1 MNVSLAMLMYLKKT
15 GKSLATLFA
24 SLVLMAALYAVAGL
38 VLGSLPV
45 NNSYAQAK
53 QGVEIFV
60 TNNGVHTDFVLP
72 VKTPYIDWR
81 DKLHLQDYAGAD
93 STFTHVGF
101 GWGDRKF
108 YMETPEWKDL
118 TLTTAIAALFWPT
131 RTAMHVEY
139 IARPLKQNKYQQPVL
154 VTEGQYQA
162 LVQYILDTF
171 QQQPNGEFILIKGR
185 GYHDRDNFYEANGKF
200 HLFKTCNGWVNGGLK
215 AMGHRAA
222 FWAPFSF
229 SVMQQVRN

>member
-1 MNVSLAMLMYLKKT
+1 MLMYWKKT
-15 GKSLATLFA
+15 GKGLAAFIASLA
-24 SLVLMAALYAVAGL
+24 LMTALYVVTGL
-38 VLGSLPV
+38 VLGSVPV
-45 NNSYAQAK
+45 NNSYAQTS

-72 VKTPYIDWR
+72 VKTACIDWR
-81 DKLHLQDYAGAD
+81 DKLHLEDYAGAD

-118 TLTTAIAALFWPT
+118 TLTTAITSLFWPT

-139 IARPLKQNKYQQPVL
+139 IARPLQQNKYQQPVM
-154 VTEGQYQA
+154 VTEEQYQA
-162 LVQYILDTF
+162 LVQYILNTF
-171 QQQPNGEFILIKGR
+171 QQQPNGEFILIEGM

-229 SVMQQVRN
+229 SVMRQVRN